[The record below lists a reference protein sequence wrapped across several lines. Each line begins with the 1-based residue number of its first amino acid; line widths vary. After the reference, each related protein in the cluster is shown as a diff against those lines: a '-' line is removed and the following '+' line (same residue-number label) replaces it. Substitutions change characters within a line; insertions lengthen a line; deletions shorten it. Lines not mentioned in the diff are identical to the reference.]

1 MKSIEN
7 KLRFYILIVSLIFTV
22 GGGIYFGLFSCGG
35 YVWHKKMFVLS
46 FSAALLYLFIWPLP
60 KLSKMS
66 IRSSFV
72 AGNVILY
79 FVVQSAS
86 SAFYPAAPKSW
97 NEFIDIFIFKL
108 INGPC

>member
-7 KLRFYILIVSLIFTV
+7 KLRFSILIVSLIFAV
-22 GGGIYFGLFSCGG
+22 VGGIYFGLFSCGG

-46 FSAALLYLFIWPLP
+46 FSVVLVTLFVWPHP
-60 KLSKMS
+60 KLSRLG

-79 FVVQSAS
+79 FVMQSAS

-97 NEFIDIFIFKL
+97 NEFFDIFIFRL
-108 INGPC
+108 LNGPC

>member
-7 KLRFYILIVSLIFTV
+7 QLRFYILIVSLIFAV

-35 YVWHKKMFVLS
+35 YVWHKKMFVLF
-46 FSAALLYLFIWPLP
+46 FSAALLSLFIWPHP

-66 IRSSFV
+66 IRSSCV
-72 AGNVILY
+72 ACNVILY
-79 FVVQSAS
+79 FVMQSAS

-108 INGPC
+108 LNGSC